1 MPGGACRPHSLA
13 PVIRTLLSR
22 YRFIATALAVVFIAS
37 GCAWLGEK
45 QGELI
50 FSPVKG
56 NWRGAQASPGFAEQ
70 WIPVG
75 GNGDQLHAYWVE
87 SKDPQAPVL
96 LYLHGARWNL
106 SGSTSRI
113 QRWRDLGFSVL
124 AVDYR
129 GFGQSTDVAPSEQLS
144 YEDAQ
149 AAFDHLGKLAP
160 GKPRFIVGH
169 SLGGAIAVD
178 LAVRNPDASGLV
190 IEATFTSVREMIATQ
205 RWWYTPVTF
214 LLTQEFDSRSKIGS
228 LKMPVMVVH
237 GTEDRIVPYE
247 MGEKLYEL
255 APQPKRFIRV
265 EGGSHHNLSAAA
277 FDEYRRTL
285 AELFRVAPISVQAG
299 GS

>member
-1 MPGGACRPHSLA
+1 VKIKP
-13 PVIRTLLSR
+13 LLR
-22 YRFIATALAVVFIAS
+22 YRYLAAAFAVVLVGS

-56 NWRGAQASPGFAEQ
+56 DWRGAPSSPGYAEH

-75 GNGDQLHAYWVE
+75 GNGGQLHAWWVE
-87 SKDPQAPVL
+87 SRNPQAPVM

-113 QRWRDLGFSVL
+113 ARWRDLGFSVL
-124 AVDYR
+124 AIDYR
-129 GFGQSTDVAPSEQLS
+129 GFGQSTDVPPSEQLS

-149 AAFDHLGKLAP
+149 SAWNYLAKLAP
-160 GKPRFIVGH
+160 GKRRFIVGH

-178 LAVRNPDASGLV
+178 LAVRNPEASGLV
-190 IEATFTSVREMIATQ
+190 VEATFTSVREMIATQ
-205 RWWYTPVTF
+205 RWWYAPVGF

-228 LKMPVMVVH
+228 VRMPVMVVH
-237 GTEDRIVPYE
+237 GTEDRVVPYE
-247 MGEKLYEL
+247 MGEHLYEA
-255 APQPKRFIRV
+255 APEPKRFIRV

-277 FDEYRRTL
+277 FEEYRRTL
-285 AELFRVAPISVQAG
+285 AELFQVKLPSVQAG

>member
-1 MPGGACRPHSLA
+1 MA
-13 PVIRTLLSR
+13 PVIRKLLRS
-22 YRFIATALAVVFIAS
+22 YRFLAAALAVLLVAS

-56 NWRGAQASPGFAEQ
+56 NWRGAPVNPGYAEQ

-75 GNGDQLHAYWVE
+75 SNGDRLHAYWVE
-87 SKDPQAPVL
+87 SRNPQAPVM

-106 SGSTSRI
+106 SGSTGRI
-113 QRWRDLGFSVL
+113 ARWRDLGFSVL
-124 AVDYR
+124 AIDYR
-129 GFGQSTDVAPSEQLS
+129 GFGESTDVPPSEQNS

-149 AAFDHLGKLAP
+149 AAWAWLGRLAP
-160 GKPRFIVGH
+160 GKPRYIVGH

-178 LAVRNPDASGLV
+178 LAVRHPDASGLV
-190 IEATFTSVREMIATQ
+190 VEATFTSVREMIATQ
-205 RWWYTPVTF
+205 RWWYTPATF
-214 LLTQEFDSRSKIGS
+214 LLTQEFDSRAKIG
-228 LKMPVMVVH
+228 LVKMPVLVVH
-237 GTEDRIVPYE
+237 GTEDRVVPYE
-247 MGEKLYEL
+247 MGEQLFEL

-285 AELFRVAPISVQAG
+285 AELFRVNFATVQLG
-299 GS
+299 D

>member
-1 MPGGACRPHSLA
+1 
-13 PVIRTLLSR
+13 VIRKKVHSCR
-22 YRFIATALAVVFIAS
+22 YVAAALAALLVAS
-37 GCAWLGEK
+37 GCAWLEQK

-56 NWRGAQASPGFAEQ
+56 EWRGAPASHTYAEH

-75 GNGDQLHAYWVE
+75 STGDRLHAWWAE
-87 SKDPQAPVL
+87 AKNPQAPVM

-113 QRWRDLGFSVL
+113 ARWRDLGFSVL
-124 AVDYR
+124 AIDYR
-129 GFGQSTDVAPSEQLS
+129 GFGQSTDVSPSEQLS

-149 AAFDHLGKLAP
+149 AAWAYLGKLAP
-160 GKPRFIVGH
+160 GKPRYIVGH

-178 LAVRNPDASGLV
+178 LAVRHPEASGLV
-190 IEATFTSVREMIATQ
+190 VEATFTSVREMIATQ
-205 RWWYTPVTF
+205 RWWYAPVEF
-214 LLTQEFDSRSKIGS
+214 LLTQEFDNRAKIG
-228 LKMPVMVVH
+228 LVRMPVLVVH
-237 GTEDRIVPYE
+237 GTADNIVPYE

-285 AELFRVAPISVQAG
+285 AELFHVNLPMAQAG
-299 GS
+299 GH

>member
-1 MPGGACRPHSLA
+1 M
-13 PVIRTLLSR
+13 RTLLRR
-22 YRFIATALAVVFIAS
+22 YRFLVAALTAVLLAS

-56 NWRGAQASPGFAEQ
+56 DWRGAAARPGYAEHS
-70 WIPVG
+70 IPVG
-75 GNGDQLHAYWVE
+75 ANGDQLHAWWAP
-87 SKDPQAPVL
+87 SANPQAPVM

-106 SGSTSRI
+106 SGSAGRI
-113 QRWRDLGFSVL
+113 ARWRDLGFSVL
-124 AVDYR
+124 AIDYR
-129 GFGQSTDVAPSEQLS
+129 GFGQSTDVPPSEQLS

-149 AAFDHLGKLAP
+149 AAYAYLGKLAP
-160 GKPRFIVGH
+160 GKRRFIVGH

-178 LAVRNPDASGLV
+178 LAVRNPDAAGLV

-214 LLTQEFDSRSKIGS
+214 LLTQEFDSRAKIGL

-247 MGEKLYEL
+247 MGEALYEL

-285 AELFRVAPISVQAG
+285 AELFQVNFATVQVG